1 MARPQCVHENAGTDP
16 DYKMTKIDNK
26 YRFQY
31 DWPAAGKTPRQGRA
45 GLPEYPKKAN
55 KQRCKNR

>member
-1 MARPQCVHENAGTDP
+1 MVRPQCVHENDGTDP

-31 DWPAAGKTPRQGRA
+31 D
-45 GLPEYPKKAN
+45 
-55 KQRCKNR
+55 